1 MWAYVIRRL
10 LYNIPVF
17 IGILLLV
24 MVALRVHDP
33 VYAYLGKNVTE
44 RDIEAKREELGLN
57 RPFFRPDFRKARE
70 DIWRER
76 EDYEEE
82 TRKATEA
89 GGTPPPDTRRSWLR
103 AVFDTTQFGSFVIQV
118 FTLDFSEESWDHPGQ
133 TVGEIMG
140 RSVGPSLALSLPV
153 LVITTVISVSISLLA
168 AWFRGRWPDQLLMI
182 LAVVGMSVS
191 FLVYII
197 FGQYLG
203 AFVLPEETGYR
214 PFAVNGYIRPSE
226 SSWAEYLTH
235 YWPHHCLLPVMISV
249 IVAMGY
255 DTRFYR
261 AVMVEES
268 GRDYITTARA
278 KGASQFRVMF
288 VHMLKNAMI
297 PIITR
302 VVITIPFLIMGSF
315 LLETYF
321 TIPGMGRELI
331 LAVEH
336 KDFPIVQAFTAVF
349 AGIYI
354 LSNLLTDVLYAL
366 VDPRV
371 RLS

>member
-1 MWAYVIRRL
+1 MWAYLTRRT

-24 MVALRVHDP
+24 MVALRVRDP
-33 VYAYLGKNVTE
+33 VYAYLGKNISEDT
-44 RDIEAKREELGLN
+44 IEAKREQFGLN
-57 RPFFRPDFRKARE
+57 RPFLLASPSD
-70 DIWRER
+70 
-76 EDYEEE
+76 
-82 TRKATEA
+82 
-89 GGTPPPDTRRSWLR
+89 S
-103 AVFDTTQFGSFVIQV
+103 QFGSFVIQV
-118 FTLDFSEESWDHPGQ
+118 FTLDFSEESWDNPGQ

-140 RSVGPSLALSLPV
+140 RCVGPSLALSIPALI
-153 LVITTVISVSISLLA
+153 LTTIISVSISLFA
-168 AWFRGRWPDQLLMI
+168 AWFRGRWIDQALVVS
-182 LAVVGMSVS
+182 AVTGMSIS

-197 FGQYLG
+197 FGQYFG
-203 AFVLPEETGYR
+203 AFLLPDVVGREV
-214 PFAVNGYIRPSE
+214 FAINGYVSLSE
-226 SSWAEYLTH
+226 TTFSEYITQ

-249 IVAMGY
+249 IVGMGY

-278 KGASQFRVMF
+278 KGASQLRVMF
-288 VHMLKNAMI
+288 GHMLKNAMI

-321 TIPGMGRELI
+321 AIPGMGRQLI

-336 KDFPIVQAFTAVF
+336 ADFPVVQAFTAVF

-354 LSNLLTDVLYAL
+354 LANLLTDVMYAL

>member
-1 MWAYVIRRL
+1 MWAYLLRRL

-24 MVALRVHDP
+24 MLALRVRDP
-33 VYAYLGKNVTE
+33 VYAYLGKNVSEDT
-44 RDIEAKREELGLN
+44 IEAQREEFGLT
-57 RPFFRPDFRKARE
+57 RPFILAAPND
-70 DIWRER
+70 
-76 EDYEEE
+76 
-82 TRKATEA
+82 
-89 GGTPPPDTRRSWLR
+89 S
-103 AVFDTTQFGSFVIQV
+103 QFGSFVIQV
-118 FTLDFSEESWDHPGQ
+118 FTLDFSEDSWDHPGE
-133 TVGEIMG
+133 TVGEVMERCI
-140 RSVGPSLALSLPV
+140 GPSLALSIPT
-153 LVITTVISVSISLLA
+153 LVFTTVISVSISLFA
-168 AWFRGRWPDQLLMI
+168 AWFRGRAVDQLLVVA
-182 LAVVGMSVS
+182 AVIGMSVS

-197 FGQYLG
+197 FGQYWG
-203 AFVLPEETGYR
+203 AYLLPKITGYE
-214 PFAVNGYIRPSE
+214 PFAINDYYGPSYEGWWMYIT
-226 SSWAEYLTH
+226 YH
-235 YWPHHCLLPVMISV
+235 WPHHCLLPVLISV
-249 IVAMGY
+249 LVAMGY

-278 KGASQFRVMF
+278 KGASQMHVMF
-288 VHMLKNAMI
+288 GHMLKNAMI

-321 TIPGMGRELI
+321 NIPGMGKELI

-336 KDFPIVQAFTAVF
+336 ADFPVVQAFTAVL

-354 LSNLLTDVLYAL
+354 LANLLTDVLYAL

>member
-1 MWAYVIRRL
+1 MWAYLLRRL

-24 MVALRVHDP
+24 MLALRVRDP
-33 VYAYLGKNVTE
+33 VYAYLGKNVNESTI
-44 RDIEAKREELGLN
+44 DAKREEFGLT
-57 RPFFRPDFRKARE
+57 RPFMLAAPAD
-70 DIWRER
+70 
-76 EDYEEE
+76 
-82 TRKATEA
+82 
-89 GGTPPPDTRRSWLR
+89 S
-103 AVFDTTQFGSFVIQV
+103 QFGSFVIQV
-118 FTLDFSEESWDHPGQ
+118 FTLDFSEDSWDHPGE

-140 RSVGPSLALSLPV
+140 RCIGPSLALSIPALV
-153 LVITTVISVSISLLA
+153 LTTVISVTISLFA
-168 AWFRGRWPDQLLMI
+168 AWFRGRAIDQLLVI
-182 LAVVGMSVS
+182 AAVIGMSVS

-197 FGQYLG
+197 FGQYWG
-203 AFVLPEETGYR
+203 AYLLPDITGHEA
-214 PFAVNGYIRPSE
+214 FAINGYVRPSE
-226 SSWAEYLTH
+226 TTWWEYLTW

-336 KDFPIVQAFTAVF
+336 ADFPVVQAFTAVL

-354 LSNLLTDVLYAL
+354 LANLLTDALYAL

>member
-1 MWAYVIRRL
+1 MWAYLLRRL

-24 MVALRVHDP
+24 MVALRVRDP
-33 VYAYLGKNVTE
+33 VYAYLGKNASAET
-44 RDIEAKREELGLN
+44 IEAKREEFGLT
-57 RPFFRPDFRKARE
+57 RPFLLASPAE
-70 DIWRER
+70 
-76 EDYEEE
+76 
-82 TRKATEA
+82 
-89 GGTPPPDTRRSWLR
+89 
-103 AVFDTTQFGSFVIQV
+103 TQFGSFVIQV
-118 FTLDFSEESWDHPGQ
+118 FTLDFSEDSWDHPGE
-133 TVGEIMG
+133 TVGDILG
-140 RSVGPSLALSLPV
+140 RCIGPSLALSVPALV
-153 LVITTVISVSISLLA
+153 LTTLISVSISLVA
-168 AWFRGRWPDQLLMI
+168 ASFRGRRIDQALVI
-182 LAVVGMSVS
+182 VAVTGMSVS

-197 FGQYLG
+197 FGQYWG
-203 AFVLPEETGYR
+203 AYLLPDLTGYEL
-214 PFAVNGYIRPSE
+214 FAINGYVHPSE
-226 SSWAEYLTH
+226 TTWSEYLTR
-235 YWPHHCLLPVMISV
+235 YWPHHCLLPVLISV

-278 KGASQFRVMF
+278 KGASQLRVMF
-288 VHMLKNAMI
+288 GHMLRNAMI

-321 TIPGMGRELI
+321 SIPGMGRQLI

-336 KDFPIVQAFTAVF
+336 ADFPVVQAFTAVL

-354 LSNLLTDVLYAL
+354 LANLITDVLYAL